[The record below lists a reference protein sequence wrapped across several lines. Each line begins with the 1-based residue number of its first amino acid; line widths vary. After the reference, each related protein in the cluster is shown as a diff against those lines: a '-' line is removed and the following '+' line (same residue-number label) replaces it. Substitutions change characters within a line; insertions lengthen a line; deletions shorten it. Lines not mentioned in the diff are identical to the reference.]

1 MPSSVVDDTDD
12 DDDNDISFQSKPS
25 RTNRISS
32 RNGSR
37 PNWTNLV
44 TLGRI
49 DIQAKMKC
57 SARDGV
63 VGSTTPK
70 EDDVTRWWCSSEA
83 FSFSRGGILVLLG
96 VPVWAE
102 GVVVVGDDD
111 APPRVSPFE
120 RVGKDDIFDAF
131 DDKDDDDAFGRPDDD
146 IVVLLWTISL
156 SFSLSLSLS
165 LSLFVFDT
173 DDF

>member
-12 DDDNDISFQSKPS
+12 DDDDDISFQSKPS

-70 EDDVTRWWCSSEA
+70 EDDVTRWWCSSSEA
-83 FSFSRGGILVLLG
+83 FSFSRGGILVLG

-111 APPRVSPFE
+111 DAPPRVSPE

-131 DDKDDDDAFGRPDDD
+131 DDKDDDDAFGRPDDPD

-156 SFSLSLSLS
+156 SLSLSLS
-165 LSLFVFDT
+165 LRHR
-173 DDF
+173 